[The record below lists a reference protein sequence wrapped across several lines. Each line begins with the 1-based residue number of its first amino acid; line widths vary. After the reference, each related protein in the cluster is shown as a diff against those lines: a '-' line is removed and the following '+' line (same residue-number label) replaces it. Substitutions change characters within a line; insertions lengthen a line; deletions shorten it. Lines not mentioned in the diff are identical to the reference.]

1 MAAAAARSW
10 PWTPGVWAPSPRVP
24 RALQRGGPSDS
35 REGSVATSLLLRVPP
50 RPGRPGT
57 CSHPELHG
65 YRGFVGEVG
74 PGPAKT
80 GEEEAETVPSGRPAG
95 PAATCQEGCGAGA
108 RVNMAQDSAD
118 TGDTG
123 ARPAGPAAAG
133 RERVPVL
140 QRGPPLPPARTSRSP
155 IARGPDSVS
164 CGAQPGSIWPPHTSQ
179 SGSRLRAFAQA
190 VFSARCTIP
199 RCACT

>member
-35 REGSVATSLLLRVPP
+35 REGSVATSLPLRVPP
-50 RPGRPGT
+50 CPGRPGT
-57 CSHPELHG
+57 RSHPELHG
-65 YRGFVGEVG
+65 YRGLVGEVG

-108 RVNMAQDSAD
+108 RVNMAQDGAD

-123 ARPAGPAAAG
+123 ARSAGPAAAG
-133 RERVPVL
+133 RE
-140 QRGPPLPPARTSRSP
+140 RGPPLPPARTSHSP
-155 IARGPDSVS
+155 IAWGPDSVS
-164 CGAQPGSIWPPHTSQ
+164 CGGRPGSLWPPHTSQ
-179 SGSRLRAFAQA
+179 SGSRLRAFAR
-190 VFSARCTIP
+190 ARCT
-199 RCACT
+199 